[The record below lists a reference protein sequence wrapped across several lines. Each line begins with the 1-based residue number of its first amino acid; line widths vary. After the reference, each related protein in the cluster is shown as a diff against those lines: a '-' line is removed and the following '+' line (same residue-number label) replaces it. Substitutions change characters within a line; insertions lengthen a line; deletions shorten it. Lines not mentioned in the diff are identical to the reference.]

1 MVLAKG
7 SSDANDSGSRCD
19 DSNKRVYST
28 KKERNG
34 RDAMDGNVL
43 PVHLSPPLSRVT
55 VRVPAVNVTC
65 IGDSVCKRREG
76 RMVVIRLAV
85 VVVVV

>member
-1 MVLAKG
+1 
-7 SSDANDSGSRCD
+7 
-19 DSNKRVYST
+19 
-28 KKERNG
+28 
-34 RDAMDGNVL
+34 MDGNVL

-55 VRVPAVNVTC
+55 VRVPTVNVTC